1 RVNACGEQWRLHVLN
16 VRFCPLPESTP
27 PCRNYSGSKVPAGAE
42 PDQPRIGTS
51 QFSRLLRR
59 TIAAHSPMSWAHVN
73 MLGEYDFSDEKL
85 KDSIG
90 ILPPK
95 PAA

>member
-1 RVNACGEQWRLHVLN
+1 MRPELRA
-16 VRFCPLPESTP
+16 VR
-27 PCRNYSGSKVPAGAE
+27 RNHLCLTRQIEKTGDEEAREG
-42 PDQPRIGTS
+42 
-51 QFSRLLRR
+51 LRR

-73 MLGEYDFSDEKL
+73 MLGEYDFFDGKL
-85 KDSIG
+85 EDSIG